1 MKTST
6 RNVNLAWLLLIA
18 LTLGGTLLGE
28 SSNSGFWTSVLVAGI
43 MALKGRMVID
53 HFLELG
59 DAHHSI
65 RRLVRLYATLLPL
78 LVVISYFFG
87 PHIARL
93 TAL

>member
-28 SSNSGFWTSVLVAGI
+28 SSNPGFWTSVLLAGI

-59 DAHHSI
+59 NAHPSI
-65 RRLVRLYATLLPL
+65 RRLVRLYATALPL
-78 LVVISYFFG
+78 LVIVSYFFG
-87 PHIARL
+87 PQIARL